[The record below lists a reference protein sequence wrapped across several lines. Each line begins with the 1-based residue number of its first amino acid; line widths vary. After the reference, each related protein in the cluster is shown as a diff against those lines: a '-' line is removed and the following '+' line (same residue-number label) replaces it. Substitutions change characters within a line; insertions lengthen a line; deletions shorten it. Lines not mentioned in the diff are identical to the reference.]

1 MQLTAQ
7 HIHVALAVILAAV
20 GALAWLI
27 RLEAR
32 LNTLQVMFEQHVND
46 KNIKLHEIV
55 VHLDRMEHKVDL
67 IRMRCIAFHHNDAP
81 SLTEPEPRGGG
92 L

>member
-7 HIHVALAVILAAV
+7 FLHIGLAVILAAIGGLV
-20 GALAWLI
+20 WLI

-32 LNTLQVMFEQHVND
+32 LNTLQLMFEQHVND
-46 KNIKLHEIV
+46 KNAKLHEIV